1 MAKTWKKVARLY
13 FTGPKYQDHA
23 LDLGALKKLSQFQK
37 IVEETAKELWRVSN
51 PDRKKLPAHFEECTR
66 LYLRTIEEGSAIVPL
81 EIGFEE
87 QTQASFLEEESTEVE
102 KAIDMAYEVFQATE
116 QKKALPDQFPQN
128 LISDYLSW
136 GQEILDDEEIQFEPI
151 NKKKI
156 NITKKSFDHLSK
168 FSDRSYEDQVTLK
181 GEVLEADVKQKRFQL
196 WIDDK
201 TKIQIMFSDEQETKV
216 TTALKEHNNLI
227 MEVRGTGE
235 FNPNGKVRSIPKVDK
250 LLIIPKED
258 SKYDESV
265 DAIGDVLDRLASEVP
280 IEEWDKLPKDLT
292 DNLDHYIYGTPK
304 H

>member
-37 IVEETAKELWRVSN
+37 MVEETAKELWRTSN
-51 PDRKKLPAHFEECTR
+51 PDRERLPPHFEECTR

-81 EIGFEE
+81 EVGFEE
-87 QTQASFLEEESTEVE
+87 EPQASFLEEESTEVE
-102 KAIDMAYEVFQATE
+102 KAIDMVYEVFQATE
-116 QKKALPDQFPQN
+116 QKKPLPDQFPQE
-128 LISDYLSW
+128 LIDDYLNW

-156 NITKKSFDHLSK
+156 NITRTSFDHLSK

-201 TKIQIMFSDEQETKV
+201 TKIQINFSDEQETEV
-216 TTALKEHNNLI
+216 TTALKEHKNLFL
-227 MEVRGTGE
+227 EVRGTGE
-235 FNPNGKVRSIPKVDK
+235 FYPSGKIKFIRLVERLQITPKSEK
-250 LLIIPKED
+250 LERKP
-258 SKYDESV
+258 SKK
-265 DAIGDVLDRLASEVP
+265 IGDIFDQFSSKVP
-280 IEEWDKLPKDLT
+280 PEEWNKLPKDLNE
-292 DNLDHYIYGTPK
+292 NLDHYIYRMPK
-304 H
+304 R